1 MTFFNIIDIIKNL
14 NSKTIFIQDYGEDG
28 NLLETFKRIIFHSDT
43 EIQNFLNLVQGK
55 GFVEIINAKSKKL
68 PIGEKPPSIVNIEMQ
83 DNLRLLNKKQKF
95 SAPVTSNDSP
105 KKEKI
110 KERGDVS
117 NLACNLQSIENFKH
131 YRIEFHFISKIK
143 YESTWTEVEDKAMK
157 EETLLAIMEA
167 LNKYETVPIK
177 IYPKNIIKDQLQTPI
192 MGWDKILIAGER
204 MYLVEAE
211 HNITLENINNFAD
224 EIKEFKKLK
233 KNDVSSE
240 YHELLD
246 KLMIEGIICGV
257 NFPEEFR
264 KMAKDRGLFSVYPG
278 GGRYKVRI
286 PYDLNLSNFEKCRNF
301 FKN

>member
-1 MTFFNIIDIIKNL
+1 MSLQKLLLKNLKVHPLFFYKLKPSSIPVDRRYYFNPICNGINRNECVYFNSVETRSNHWSPNDVCNFLKKELKEKWTPDLKDIILSQRISGKDLKSLNIERLESLNFPTMTFFNIIDIIKNL

-28 NLLETFKRIIFHSDT
+28 NLLETFKKIVFHSDT
-43 EIQNFLNLVQGK
+43 EIQDFLNLVQGK

-68 PIGEKPPSIVNIEMQ
+68 PIEEKPPSI
-83 DNLRLLNKKQKF
+83 F

-143 YESTWTEVEDKAMK
+143 YESTWTETEDKAMK

-167 LNKYETVPIK
+167 LNKYESVPIK

-192 MGWDKILIAGER
+192 MG
-204 MYLVEAE
+204 
-211 HNITLENINNFAD
+211 
-224 EIKEFKKLK
+224 
-233 KNDVSSE
+233 
-240 YHELLD
+240 
-246 KLMIEGIICGV
+246 
-257 NFPEEFR
+257 
-264 KMAKDRGLFSVYPG
+264 
-278 GGRYKVRI
+278 
-286 PYDLNLSNFEKCRNF
+286 
-301 FKN
+301 